1 MSAID
6 NTMKTLP
13 KVWNQQ
19 FPESVLQP
27 IQFEA
32 AKRFRKFQLP
42 TTLEEWEKVR
52 PELYRKVAEA
62 MRLKVDHSLPLEY
75 EEHGTIQLDD
85 GITLKKVCYCAVPGR
100 YVTASLYIPD
110 GEGPFPAIL
119 HPHGH
124 RQQGKIAPNVQT
136 RAQVFAKSGYVVLV
150 VDAFGA
156 GERTSTHPIPEYHG
170 MYRGA
175 SLMNIGETLMGIQV
189 ADNMRGIDVLQ
200 SLPFV
205 DKEKIGVTGCSG
217 GGNQTMYLA
226 AMDDRVKAAIP
237 VCSPGTY
244 ESYLYT
250 SNCYCEV
257 MPGGLNF
264 TEEAGI
270 LALTAPR
277 ALKLCSNIND
287 GLCFSIQEMLRAA
300 YEARKVYDAYG
311 VGNKFQHEGFPGNHG
326 YWQKNMEA
334 AVGFFDL
341 HLKGIG
347 NGAAHPVPDG
357 ASLPESDVLVWE
369 AGKAPAK
376 LKGLKAWSNEQA
388 VALAEKRKQN
398 SDAAEVKQ
406 NLKKLLIDAKEIQ
419 IKSADKLPDA
429 DGWMLYSIDAGDV
442 MIPVLF
448 RKGQTDRCRILASD
462 LDKANLFKSDIYQA
476 AKDCTDSVLIFE
488 PYGSGEMYGLKF
500 SLTGDVEYH
509 NLARYCVW
517 YGHSMLGIWVQEYN
531 LLAQWAKET
540 FGVSKFSYEGLRDA
554 GAAAIFAAVLFGNAD
569 KVTAEK
575 TVFSMNL
582 VESVF
587 RAEAATLALTVQD
600 ILLYADIANAI
611 GLSNADVKFIKPM
624 HGDNTALSAG
634 ELAAFQEEC
643 NKETVRFG
651 MKTQLTIEG

>member
-6 NTMKTLP
+6 YTLKTLP

-32 AKRFRKFQLP
+32 AKRYRKYQLP
-42 TTLEEWEKVR
+42 TTLEEWEKIR
-52 PELYRKVAEA
+52 PELYRKAADA

-75 EEHGTIQLDD
+75 EEHGTIQLD
-85 GITLKKVCYCAVPGR
+85 GITIKKVSFCATPGR
-100 YVTASLYIPD
+100 YMTANLYIPD

-119 HPHGH
+119 HLHGH
-124 RQQGKIAPNVQT
+124 MQQGKISPKMQM
-136 RAQVFAKSGYVVLV
+136 RAQIFAKSGYVGLV

-156 GERTSTHPIPEYHG
+156 GERTSKHPVPEYHG
-170 MYRGA
+170 LYRGA
-175 SLMNIGETLMGIQV
+175 SVMNIGESLMGIQV
-189 ADNMRGIDVLQ
+189 ADNMRAIDVLQ

-205 DKEKIGVTGCSG
+205 DKEKIGATGGSG
-217 GGNQTMYLA
+217 GGNQTIYIA
-226 AMDDRVKAAIP
+226 AMDDRVKAAVP
-237 VCSPGTY
+237 VCSPATF
-244 ESYLYT
+244 EAYLHST
-250 SNCYCEV
+250 NCFCEV

-287 GLCFSIQEMLRAA
+287 VITSFSVEEMLRTA

-311 VGNKFQHEGFPGNHG
+311 AGNKFQHEGFPGNHG
-326 YWQKNMEA
+326 YWPEVVES

-347 NGAAHPVPDG
+347 NGAAHPVPDC
-357 ASLPESDVLVWE
+357 ASLPESDLLVWE
-369 AGKAPAK
+369 EGKAPAK
-376 LKGLKAWSNEQA
+376 LKGLKAWTNDRA
-388 VALAEKRKQN
+388 ATLAEKRKQN

-429 DGWMLYSIDAGDV
+429 DGWMRYSIDAGDV

-476 AKDCTDSVLIFE
+476 AKDCTDSVLIFD
-488 PYGSGEMYGLKF
+488 PYGSGEMYDFKF
-500 SLTGDVEYH
+500 SLSDKGDYH
-509 NLARYCVW
+509 NLVRYCIW
-517 YGHSMLGIWVQEYN
+517 YGHSMLGIWAQEYN

-540 FGVSKFSYEGLRDA
+540 FGVSKFSYEGQRDA

-587 RAEAATLALTVQD
+587 SAEAATLALAVQD

-611 GLSNADVKFIKPM
+611 GLSNAEVKFIKPM
-624 HGDNTALSAG
+624 HGDNTALSAD
-634 ELAAFQEEC
+634 EQAAFQDEC
-643 NKETVRFG
+643 NKETARFG